1 MKIKYQFLK
10 LISYILPIPIKIKNS
25 ISFYDTDTDI
35 KNNMKRKST
44 DSYNYTKKYEL
55 KENLG
60 SFVLV
65 NLIVKNDTE
74 FYKIKHID
82 SGTEIII
89 SKKTLDLLFNNGNF
103 KNNIE
108 AMPQVKNVTS

>member
-1 MKIKYQFLK
+1 MKIKYMILK
-10 LISYILPIPIKIKNS
+10 LLSYILPMPIKIKDS

-44 DSYNYTKKYEL
+44 GAYNYTKKYEL
-55 KENLG
+55 RENLG

-65 NLIVKNDTE
+65 NLLVKNDIE
-74 FYKIKHID
+74 FYKIKHIH

-89 SKKTLDLLFNNGNF
+89 SKKTLDLLFNNGNIE
-103 KNNIE
+103 NHIE
-108 AMPQVKNVTS
+108 AMPQVKNVIS